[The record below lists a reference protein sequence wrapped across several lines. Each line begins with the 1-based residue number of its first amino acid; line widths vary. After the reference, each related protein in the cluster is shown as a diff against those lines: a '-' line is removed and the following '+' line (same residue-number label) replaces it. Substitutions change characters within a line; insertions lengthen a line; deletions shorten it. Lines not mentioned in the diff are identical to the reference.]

1 MQSTVYIKFYI
12 TKTVTICSL
21 EFKEVFSLFDKEGD
35 GTITTK
41 ELSAVMKS
49 LGLNQNVID
58 KIDSDCKLFLKSLT
72 PNIFINCNKQRSNV
86 FKRQWNY

>member
-1 MQSTVYIKFYI
+1 MQSTVYKILHYKDGDNLFFRI
-12 TKTVTICSL
+12 QRGIQS
-21 EFKEVFSLFDKEGD
+21 FDKEGD
-35 GTITTK
+35 GTIKTK

-58 KIDSDCKLFLKSLT
+58 KIDSDGKLFLKSLT